1 MVKKK
6 YEKFDPQPVA
16 SPWSEFGSQTAAWIR
31 VRVMKRAVSDRCGRT
46 GKHDLLPTFPGRRA
60 KEEEKCLNQN
70 HLVA

>member
-1 MVKKK
+1 M
-6 YEKFDPQPVA
+6 A
-16 SPWSEFGSQTAAWIR
+16 SPWSEFGSQTAAWVR
-31 VRVMKRAVSDRCGRT
+31 EWVRVIYEEAVSDRCVRT